1 MTIKLTSDE
10 MRYITLFEGMTGA
23 RVHDCVIDESE
34 NRIIFVVKKG
44 DIGIA
49 IGERGDKIRKI
60 RQAIGKS
67 IKVIEYSDD
76 ITEFLKNTFVP
87 AEIKNINVVE
97 HDGKRVAIMTVE
109 KQERG
114 IVIGT
119 KGRKIQNAKK
129 LAHRYYGIHDILIA

>member
-1 MTIKLTSDE
+1 MTIKLTSEE

-34 NRIIFVVKKG
+34 NKIIFVVKKG

-49 IGERGDKIRKI
+49 VGGRGDKIRKAK
-60 RQAIGKS
+60 RVIGKK
-67 IKVIEYSDD
+67 IRVIEYSDD
-76 ITEFLKNTFVP
+76 IIEFLKNTFAP
-87 AEIKNINVVE
+87 AQVKNVNVVE

-109 KQERG
+109 KQEKG
-114 IVIGT
+114 IVIGA
-119 KGRKIQNAKK
+119 KGKKIKNAKK

>member
-1 MTIKLTSDE
+1 MTIKLTSEE

-23 RVHDCVIDESE
+23 RVHDCVIDESG

-49 IGERGDKIRKI
+49 IGGRGDKIRNA
-60 RQAIGKS
+60 RRVIGKG

-76 ITEFLKNTFVP
+76 IIEFLKNTFAP
-87 AEIKNINVVE
+87 AQVKNVNVVE

-109 KQERG
+109 KQDKG
-114 IVIGT
+114 IVIGA
-119 KGRKIQNAKK
+119 KGKKIKNAKK

>member
-1 MTIKLTSDE
+1 MTIKLTSEE

-49 IGERGDKIRKI
+49 IGGRGDKIRKAK
-60 RQAIGKS
+60 RVIGKN
-67 IKVIEYSDD
+67 IRVIEYSDD
-76 ITEFLKNTFVP
+76 IMEFLKNTFAP
-87 AEIKNINVVE
+87 AHIKNVNVVE

-109 KQERG
+109 KQEKG
-114 IVIGT
+114 IVIGA
-119 KGRKIQNAKK
+119 KGKKIQNAKK

>member
-1 MTIKLTSDE
+1 MTIKLTSEE
-10 MRYITLFEGMTGA
+10 MRYITFFEETTGA

-49 IGERGDKIRKI
+49 IGGRGDKIRKV

-87 AEIKNINVVE
+87 AKVKNINVVE
-97 HDGKRVAIMTVE
+97 HDGKRVAIITVE
-109 KQERG
+109 KQEKG

>member
-1 MTIKLTSDE
+1 MTIKLTSEE
-10 MRYITLFEGMTGA
+10 MRYITFFEGMTGA

-49 IGERGDKIRKI
+49 IGGRGDKIRKA
-60 RQAIGKS
+60 RQVIGKS
-67 IKVIEYSDD
+67 IRIIEYSDD
-76 ITEFLKNTFVP
+76 ITEFLKNTFAP
-87 AEIKNINVVE
+87 AQVKNVNVVE

-109 KQERG
+109 KQEKG

>member
-1 MTIKLTSDE
+1 MTIKLTSEE

-49 IGERGDKIRKI
+49 IGGRGDKIRKAKRI
-60 RQAIGKS
+60 IGKNVR
-67 IKVIEYSDD
+67 VIEYSDD
-76 ITEFLKNTFVP
+76 IIEFLKNTFAP
-87 AEIKNINVVE
+87 AQVKNVKVVE

-109 KQERG
+109 KQEKG
-114 IVIGT
+114 MVIGA
-119 KGRKIQNAKK
+119 KGKKIQNAKK

>member
-1 MTIKLTSDE
+1 MTIKLTSEE

-49 IGERGDKIRKI
+49 IGRRGDNIRKA
-60 RQAIGKS
+60 RRVIGKS
-67 IKVIEYSDD
+67 IRVIEYSDD
-76 ITEFLKNTFVP
+76 IIEFLKNTFAP
-87 AEIKNINVVE
+87 AQVKNVNVVE

-109 KQERG
+109 KHEKG
-114 IVIGT
+114 IVIGA
-119 KGRKIQNAKK
+119 KGKKIQNAKK